1 MNSTLDPDKLLD
13 LILERCIQI
22 CEVGSGSLML
32 INEKENVLDIVTFR
46 GMNPSVRTK
55 VKLKVGEGITGIVAA
70 SGEGMIVSDVT
81 AN

>member
-1 MNSTLDPDKLLD
+1 MSGYVKPSPLRSIQEVATAMNSTLDPDKLLD

-46 GMNPSVRTK
+46 G
-55 VKLKVGEGITGIVAA
+55 
-70 SGEGMIVSDVT
+70 
-81 AN
+81 